1 MNLQKFLSLLEYDV
15 FVVLVPLVAQLLA
28 NIQKNNSALG
38 IAAAWTDFQVQVL
51 AAVPNLKSE
60 GIAALAQLVNTEMQ
74 KLLQDAAAKAG
85 VQTSG

>member
-28 NIQKNNSALG
+28 NIQKNNTALG
-38 IAAAWTDFQVQVL
+38 IAAAWTDFQVQAL

-60 GIAALAQLVNTEMQ
+60 GIAALAQLVNAEMQ
-74 KLLQDAAAKAG
+74 KLLQGAAAKAG

>member
-38 IAAAWTDFQVQVL
+38 IAAAWTNFQVQVL

-60 GIAALAQLVNTEMQ
+60 AIAALAQLINAEMQ
-74 KLLQDAAAKAG
+74 KLLQGAAVNAG
-85 VQTSG
+85 VQTAG